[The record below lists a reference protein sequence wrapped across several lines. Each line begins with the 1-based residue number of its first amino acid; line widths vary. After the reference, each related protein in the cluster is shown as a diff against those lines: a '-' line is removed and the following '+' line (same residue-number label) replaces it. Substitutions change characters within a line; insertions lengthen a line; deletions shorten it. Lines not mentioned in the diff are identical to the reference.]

1 MSNKWIS
8 KNRCKFL
15 LQYHIILVCKY
26 RHSIFKNKKI
36 SDDIKQFSYNICNKN
51 DIKIKYMETDID
63 HIHYMIETNPNISIS
78 KLVKL
83 LKSYTTYHIWK
94 SNPLFLQSK
103 SRLGGTA

>member
-36 SDDIKQFSYNICNKN
+36 SDDIKQFSYDICNKN

-63 HIHYMIETNPNISIS
+63 HIYYMIDLQKYYWKEHTFWTDGYFVASVGDVS
-78 KLVKL
+78 A
-83 LKSYTTYHIWK
+83 KS
-94 SNPLFLQSK
+94 LQEYIQNQ
-103 SRLGGTA
+103 G